1 MFAKTSC
8 TLFSHF
14 TQTSLNLPALLPSV
28 TRLAVKTID
37 FRLAYRL
44 MQALKSRK
52 MKFDLLEHDAP
63 LPHAETVWIATEFEI
78 LGHEQEGYPVAA
90 GLDDIEGAIERAMLH
105 LRGVHQIRELTF
117 GLDPGPR
124 PGVAWMGDGVLLGM
138 AQLESIEDV
147 VGHIRSIERSIEHHV
162 CKVRIGNGAPLIRDH
177 IINDCIAEN
186 IWMEE
191 VNEARTSKGL
201 LRHNHVVSAVRIAM
215 LRGKRVWEQRSIT
228 PTEGQLKEIQRQ
240 SRKLSNGRKTI
251 STELALAVARGEMP
265 LDEALVL

>member
-1 MFAKTSC
+1 
-8 TLFSHF
+8 
-14 TQTSLNLPALLPSV
+14 
-28 TRLAVKTID
+28 
-37 FRLAYRL
+37 
-44 MQALKSRK
+44 
-52 MKFDLLEHDAP
+52 
-63 LPHAETVWIATEFEI
+63 
-78 LGHEQEGYPVAA
+78 
-90 GLDDIEGAIERAMLH
+90 
-105 LRGVHQIRELTF
+105 
-117 GLDPGPR
+117 
-124 PGVAWMGDGVLLGM
+124 M
-138 AQLESIEDV
+138 AQLEGITDV
-147 VGHIRSIERSIEHHV
+147 IGHIRSIERAIEHHV

-228 PTEGQLKEIQRQ
+228 PTDGQLKEIQRQ